1 MPAAHAISDEEAS
14 ANMKEVSK
22 SMFSAAE
29 PHLQVRVLHK
39 DPKGAEKAAGN
50 FS

>member
-1 MPAAHAISDEEAS
+1 
-14 ANMKEVSK
+14 MKEVSK

-39 DPKGAEKAAGN
+39 DPKGGSKQAAG
-50 FS
+50 